1 MWVLDKP
8 TTTHQK
14 KKKNEEDK
22 PTTELHRNK
31 KLQRLLWSLHDSSV
45 SQIVC
50 SWLVVFSQS
59 YNRT

>member
-8 TTTHQK
+8 KTTHQKK

-31 KLQRLLWSLHDSSV
+31 KLQRLL
-45 SQIVC
+45 
-50 SWLVVFSQS
+50 
-59 YNRT
+59 

>member
-14 KKKNEEDK
+14 KKKRDK

-31 KLQRLLWSLHDSSV
+31 KLQRLL
-45 SQIVC
+45 
-50 SWLVVFSQS
+50 
-59 YNRT
+59 